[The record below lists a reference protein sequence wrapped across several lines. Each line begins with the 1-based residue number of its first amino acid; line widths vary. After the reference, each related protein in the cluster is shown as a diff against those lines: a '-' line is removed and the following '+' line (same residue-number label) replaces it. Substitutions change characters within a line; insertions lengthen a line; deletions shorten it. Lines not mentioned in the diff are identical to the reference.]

1 MVAALMVER
10 GIHHVVVAD
19 RNGIVGVVS
28 SLDLVRTFLPDD
40 RRCSGLTHHANA
52 RIPTRVGVLLNALY
66 VGALAASPLL
76 APGAHLSGGIGEED
90 QERMRLSQNLYNLRL
105 TFAEAGTGAYLTGV
119 DVLIEPLGP
128 GRPFGPYKDCGP
140 LLHVVL
146 GPGPY
151 RVRAT
156 YRGIDRTV
164 DVRIA
169 KGTSASTLYW
179 PILPD

>member
-1 MVAALMVER
+1 MRTPAFHLAL
-10 GIHHVVVAD
+10 A
-19 RNGIVGVVS
+19 
-28 SLDLVRTFLPDD
+28 
-40 RRCSGLTHHANA
+40 
-52 RIPTRVGVLLNALY
+52 VLLSALSA
-66 VGALAASPLL
+66 GAPAASPLL
-76 APGAHLSGGIGEED
+76 APGAHRSGGIGEED

-128 GRPFGPYKDCGP
+128 GRAFGPYKDCGP
-140 LLHVVL
+140 LLHVAL
-146 GPGPY
+146 APGAY

-156 YRGIDRTV
+156 YRGIARTIE
-164 DVRIA
+164 VRIA